1 MIKGD
6 SCPTRRKYASKQN
19 RGRRAK
25 SECKNLH
32 YQKTKIQG
40 VGRSHRLLVFI
51 WLILSFD
58 KYCVF
63 IIGLSNLNFYLTINI
78 SLSVYKLN
86 HYSLLVFIS
95 IISSF
100 KKN

>member
-1 MIKGD
+1 MEVIRLEMIKGD

-40 VGRSHRLLVFI
+40 VGRSHYFL
-51 WLILSFD
+51 
-58 KYCVF
+58 
-63 IIGLSNLNFYLTINI
+63 
-78 SLSVYKLN
+78 
-86 HYSLLVFIS
+86 IS
-95 IISSF
+95 I
-100 KKN
+100 NLL